1 MMLASLDTGDDGTA
15 ECSVQLL
22 GTLQVHHRGTAV
34 IRFGGD
40 KVRAMLAYLAVEA
53 DRPHAREAVAGLFWP
68 DLPTNGALR
77 NLTQTLVR
85 LREALG
91 SCEPIVTTRQAVQ
104 WRDAA
109 AEVDVAT
116 FIRLSASAEPDDLAR
131 AAALYRGEFL
141 AGFTVPECET
151 FEEWLLLTR
160 ERLQQQAL
168 RAPHTLAEHHLPG
181 DMPARPPR
189 PRAGSWNST
198 RGGRLPIASSCE
210 RSRRRE
216 IAARPWAPIRAVA
229 RCCATISI
237 SSPMTR
243 PGFSPAGSRQ
253 VTPHPPHRLRRFG
266 SPICRRRSA
275 RSLGG
280 RTSLRTWRPVWT
292 PAPGW

>member
-53 DRPHAREAVAGLFWP
+53 DRPHAREVVAGLFWP

-104 WRDAA
+104 WRAAA

-141 AGFTVPECET
+141 AGFTLPECET

-168 RAPHTLAEHHLPG
+168 GALHTLAEHHLARG
-181 DMPARPPR
+181 HAGQAAEAAPAAGTRPV
-189 PRAGSWNST
+189 AGGCPSPAHASA
-198 RGGRLPIASSCE
+198 RGGG
-210 RSRRRE
+210 RSRRGHGRLFALLPG
-216 IAARPWAPIRAVA
+216 AARRSRYRA
-229 RCCATISI
+229 R
-237 SSPMTR
+237 
-243 PGFSPAGSRQ
+243 
-253 VTPHPPHRLRRFG
+253 
-266 SPICRRRSA
+266 
-275 RSLGG
+275 
-280 RTSLRTWRPVWT
+280 
-292 PAPGW
+292 